1 MCTTKLA
8 LLFKNSKYRIS
19 TPPSIHTF
27 TGIKKKKKHKRDLFA
42 PEGQRTGNKRQRPE
56 IDAEGEGGG
65 SKGEGKGI
73 CSGRPRVDS

>member
-27 TGIKKKKKHKRDLFA
+27 TGIKKKKSTKEIYLPQRDR
-42 PEGQRTGNKRQRPE
+42 GQGIRDKDQR
-56 IDAEGEGGG
+56 
-65 SKGEGKGI
+65 
-73 CSGRPRVDS
+73 